1 MASME
6 EQDLLDLATK
16 LGIGSR
22 ASDICLRAVNRIR
35 KLEKEASDVAWSRDG
50 GDRMGG
56 SFSDQEYLAR
66 HGSYWT

>member
-1 MASME
+1 MASLE
-6 EQDLLDLATK
+6 EQNLLDLAAK
-16 LGIGSR
+16 LGIASR
-22 ASDICLRAVNRIR
+22 DGDICLRAVNRIR
-35 KLEKEASDVAWSRDG
+35 KLEKEASDASWSKD